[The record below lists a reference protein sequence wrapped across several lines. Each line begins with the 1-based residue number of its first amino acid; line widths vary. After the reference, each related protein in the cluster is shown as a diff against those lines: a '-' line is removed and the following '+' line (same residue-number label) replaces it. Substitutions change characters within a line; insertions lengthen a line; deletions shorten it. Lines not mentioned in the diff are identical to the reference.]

1 MKNCR
6 ICLFIRYF
14 IVSVIFIVVI
24 SIIFMDDLSYFA
36 FVTPWN
42 VVKIIFFL
50 DLYYSFLSYL
60 NITKKIK
67 ISVLLKT
74 LYKVFFLEQIYQ
86 MYDP

>member
-14 IVSVIFIVVI
+14 IVSVIFILI
-24 SIIFMDDLSYFA
+24 TSIIFMDDLSYFA

-50 DLYYSFLSYL
+50 GSLLFIFKLFEYY
-60 NITKKIK
+60 KKD
-67 ISVLLKT
+67 
-74 LYKVFFLEQIYQ
+74 Q
-86 MYDP
+86 D

>member
-14 IVSVIFIVVI
+14 IVSVIFIVI
-24 SIIFMDDLSYFA
+24 TSIIFVDDLSYFA

-50 DLYYSFLSYL
+50 GTLLFIFKLFEYY
-60 NITKKIK
+60 KKD
-67 ISVLLKT
+67 
-74 LYKVFFLEQIYQ
+74 Q
-86 MYDP
+86 D

>member
-50 DLYYSFLSYL
+50 GFLLFIFKLFEYY
-60 NITKKIK
+60 KK
-67 ISVLLKT
+67 
-74 LYKVFFLEQIYQ
+74 
-86 MYDP
+86 D

>member
-14 IVSVIFIVVI
+14 IVSVVFIVI
-24 SIIFMDDLSYFA
+24 TSIIFMDDLSYFA

-50 DLYYSFLSYL
+50 GSLLFIFKLFEYY
-60 NITKKIK
+60 KK
-67 ISVLLKT
+67 
-74 LYKVFFLEQIYQ
+74 
-86 MYDP
+86 D

>member
-14 IVSVIFIVVI
+14 IVSVIFIVVT

-50 DLYYSFLSYL
+50 GSLLFIFKLFEYY
-60 NITKKIK
+60 KK
-67 ISVLLKT
+67 
-74 LYKVFFLEQIYQ
+74 
-86 MYDP
+86 D

>member
-14 IVSVIFIVVI
+14 IVSVIFIVVT
-24 SIIFMDDLSYFA
+24 SVIFVDDLSYFA

-50 DLYYSFLSYL
+50 GSLLFIFKLFEYY
-60 NITKKIK
+60 KK
-67 ISVLLKT
+67 
-74 LYKVFFLEQIYQ
+74 
-86 MYDP
+86 D

>member
-14 IVSVIFIVVI
+14 IVSVIFIVVT
-24 SIIFMDDLSYFA
+24 SIIFMDDLSYFG

-50 DLYYSFLSYL
+50 GSLLFIFKLFEYY
-60 NITKKIK
+60 KK
-67 ISVLLKT
+67 
-74 LYKVFFLEQIYQ
+74 
-86 MYDP
+86 D

>member
-14 IVSVIFIVVI
+14 IVSVIFIVI
-24 SIIFMDDLSYFA
+24 TSIIFMDDLSYFA

-50 DLYYSFLSYL
+50 GSLLFIFKLFEYY
-60 NITKKIK
+60 KK
-67 ISVLLKT
+67 
-74 LYKVFFLEQIYQ
+74 
-86 MYDP
+86 D

>member
-14 IVSVIFIVVI
+14 IVSVIFIVVT
-24 SIIFMDDLSYFA
+24 SIIFVDDLSYFA

-50 DLYYSFLSYL
+50 GSLLFIFKLFEYY
-60 NITKKIK
+60 KK
-67 ISVLLKT
+67 
-74 LYKVFFLEQIYQ
+74 
-86 MYDP
+86 D

>member
-14 IVSVIFIVVI
+14 IVSVIFIVI
-24 SIIFMDDLSYFA
+24 TSIIFMDDLSYFA

-50 DLYYSFLSYL
+50 GSLLFIFKLFEYY
-60 NITKKIK
+60 KKD
-67 ISVLLKT
+67 
-74 LYKVFFLEQIYQ
+74 Q
-86 MYDP
+86 D

>member
-14 IVSVIFIVVI
+14 IVSVIFIVI
-24 SIIFMDDLSYFA
+24 TSIIFVDDLSYFA

-50 DLYYSFLSYL
+50 GSLLLIFKLFEYH
-60 NITKKIK
+60 KK
-67 ISVLLKT
+67 
-74 LYKVFFLEQIYQ
+74 
-86 MYDP
+86 D